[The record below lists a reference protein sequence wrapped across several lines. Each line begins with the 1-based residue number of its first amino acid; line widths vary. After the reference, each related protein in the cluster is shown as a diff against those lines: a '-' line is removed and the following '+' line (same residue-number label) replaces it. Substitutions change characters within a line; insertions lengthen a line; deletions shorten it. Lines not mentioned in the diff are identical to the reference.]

1 MSITL
6 ETQETADLPS
16 DATTVRRLDVAAAP
30 RSHTAETPQ
39 SHTAEAP
46 GPDTLIAQQSATAI
60 APVNVRGGN
69 ADPPVA
75 IAGALTGTLIG
86 FKEEGRVPLVLFPGQ
101 RGSAAVNAAST
112 IDVHGCHIGHQVVL
126 VFERGEA
133 DKPIIVGLV
142 RGQQPWPLE
151 QTPGQVEVDADG
163 ARLIVTAKEQ
173 LVLRCGSASIT
184 LTKAGKVLIQGEY
197 VSSTSSGVMRIK
209 GGSVQLN

>member
-6 ETQETADLPS
+6 EPQETAALPS
-16 DATTVRRLDVAAAP
+16 NATTVPRLDVAAAP
-30 RSHTAETPQ
+30 PA
-39 SHTAEAP
+39 HTAEAP
-46 GPDTLIAQQSATAI
+46 RSGAVIAQQSATAI

-69 ADPPVA
+69 VDPPAA

-101 RGSAAVNAAST
+101 RGSAAVSAAST

-126 VFERGEA
+126 LFERGEA

-184 LTKAGKVLIQGEY
+184 LTRAGKVLIQGEY
-197 VSSTSSGVMRIK
+197 VSSTSAGVMRIK